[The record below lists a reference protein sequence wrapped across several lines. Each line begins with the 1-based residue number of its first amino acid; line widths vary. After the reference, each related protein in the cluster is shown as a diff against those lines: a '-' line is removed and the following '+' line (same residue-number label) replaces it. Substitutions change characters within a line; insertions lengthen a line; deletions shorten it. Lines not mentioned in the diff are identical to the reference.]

1 MRRIEI
7 KKLDVKSVFKI
18 LIYFA
23 LIPAIIMVLIGC
35 IATFIG
41 FITQE
46 TMAIFIGVGYM
57 FMPILLVVFYG
68 AFGSL
73 FALLY
78 NGLANKFGGLELF
91 IEDK

>member
-1 MRRIEI
+1 MKRIEI
-7 KKLDVKSVFKI
+7 KKLDVKSVFKV

-23 LIPAIIMVLIGC
+23 LIPGVIMVLIGC

-46 TMAIFIGVGYM
+46 SMAIFIGVGYM
-57 FMPILLVVFYG
+57 LMPILLVVFYG

-78 NGLANKFGGLELF
+78 NGLSNKFGGLELF